1 MLVRYTGEDPILL
14 AVGPL
19 VYEVGKNDTIEL
31 ERVPDL
37 PNFLACEEDE

>member
-19 VYEVGKNDTIEL
+19 VYEVSKNDEIEL
-31 ERVPDL
+31 ETVPDL
-37 PNFLACEEDE
+37 PNFEACEEDD